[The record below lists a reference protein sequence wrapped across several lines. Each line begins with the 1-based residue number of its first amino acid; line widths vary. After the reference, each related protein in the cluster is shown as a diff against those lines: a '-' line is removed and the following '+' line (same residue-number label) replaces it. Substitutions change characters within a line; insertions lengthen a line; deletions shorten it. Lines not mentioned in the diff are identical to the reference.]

1 MTGGF
6 LLAFQDCLVK
16 FSAEGT
22 SFWQFQTLRSGCN
35 FLLLILVP
43 LFLSIKLTVLK
54 PMNIPKVAFRTVFL
68 ILCMFCFFCAAPA
81 LTFAQMAV
89 GLYTYPIF
97 VVIFAVFLLNEK
109 MSYLKVGALFLGVL
123 GAGLVLKPWAAD
135 FSKFQ
140 MLPVLAGFFYACN
153 LFVLRKYCSNESPLA
168 MTFAVA
174 IGFMISGLLG
184 GYVVDNVIVD
194 EAFRENMPFIAIG
207 WPDLTSFAIFIA
219 IVASLFN
226 LSGNL
231 CLVKAYQS
239 SESSF
244 LAPLDYLYLIFALFW
259 GKVMFNTLPDL
270 VGLLGIFFILLSGIT
285 VAIQAN
291 KARKKAT

>member
-1 MTGGF
+1 
-6 LLAFQDCLVK
+6 
-16 FSAEGT
+16 
-22 SFWQFQTLRSGCN
+22 
-35 FLLLILVP
+35 
-43 LFLSIKLTVLK
+43 
-54 PMNIPKVAFRTVFL
+54 MNIPKVAFRTVFL

-97 VVIFAVFLLNEK
+97 VVTFAVFLLNEK
-109 MSYLKVGALFLGVL
+109 MNYLKVSALFLGVL

-140 MLPVLAGFFYACN
+140 MLPILAGFFYACN
-153 LFVLRKYCSNESPLA
+153 LFVLRKHCSNESPLA

-184 GYVVDNVIVD
+184 GYVVDNFIVD

-207 WPDLTSFAIFIA
+207 WPDLASFAIFIA

-270 VGLLGIFFILLSGIT
+270 MGLLGIVFILLSGIT

-291 KARKKAT
+291 KARKNAT

>member
-1 MTGGF
+1 
-6 LLAFQDCLVK
+6 
-16 FSAEGT
+16 
-22 SFWQFQTLRSGCN
+22 
-35 FLLLILVP
+35 
-43 LFLSIKLTVLK
+43 
-54 PMNIPKVAFRTVFL
+54 MNIPKVAFRTVFL

-97 VVIFAVFLLNEK
+97 VVIFAAFLLNEK
-109 MSYLKVGALFLGVL
+109 MNYLKISALFLGVL
-123 GAGLVLKPWAAD
+123 GAGLVLKPWAVD

-140 MLPVLAGFFYACN
+140 MLPVFAGFFYACN

-184 GYVVDNVIVD
+184 GYVVDNFILED
-194 EAFRENMPFIAIG
+194 ALKENMPFIGIG
-207 WPDLTSFAIFIA
+207 WPDLTSFTIA
-219 IVASLFN
+219 IVAVASLFN

-231 CLVKAYQS
+231 CLVKAYQT

-244 LAPLDYLYLIFALFW
+244 LAPLDFLYLIFALFW
-259 GKVMFNTLPDL
+259 GKIMFDTLPDL
-270 VGLLGIFFILLSGIT
+270 MGLLGIFLILSSGVV
-285 VAIQAN
+285 VAFQAN
-291 KARKKAT
+291 RTGNNIVR